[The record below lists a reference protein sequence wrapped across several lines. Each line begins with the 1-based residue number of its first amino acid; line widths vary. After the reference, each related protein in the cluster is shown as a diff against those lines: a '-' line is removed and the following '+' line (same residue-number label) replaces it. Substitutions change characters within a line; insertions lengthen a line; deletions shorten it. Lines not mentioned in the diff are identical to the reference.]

1 MEQFAEH
8 SPEKFRCGSYLR
20 ISREDGTEGES
31 NSLQNQRKLIAHYA
45 AEHPEFLMCREWSD
59 DGVSGSHFRR
69 KGVQKLFRAVEQG
82 EIDCILVKDLS
93 RFGREYI
100 ETGYYLQEFFPKHQV
115 RFIAI
120 CDGYDSST
128 SEFMEQS
135 LLMPIL
141 NILNDSY
148 CQDISKKVR
157 MQQMI
162 KRREG
167 AYVGAFCVY
176 GYKKDE
182 KNANHLLVD
191 EEAAKVVRYIFA
203 MRIQGY
209 SPERISVLLNEKMIP
224 SPYQYKKLCGS
235 AYSSGLV
242 RKEESQWHPG
252 AVRRI
257 LQNEMYTGVML
268 QGKRRKVSYKLA
280 IRENVPRE
288 EWVRVEGTH
297 EPLVSRQVF
306 EMAGHPL
313 RGKRNKINL
322 DGD

>member
-1 MEQFAEH
+1 MEH
-8 SPEKFRCGSYLR
+8 MTVLPEQKIRCGSYLR

-31 NSLQNQRKLIAHYA
+31 NSLQNQRKLIAHYV
-45 AEHPEFLMCREWSD
+45 AEHPEFILCREWSD
-59 DGVSGSHFRR
+59 DGISGSHFKRQ
-69 KGVQKLFRAVEQG
+69 GVQELFQAVEQG

-100 ETGYYLQEFFPKHQV
+100 ETGYYLQEYFPSHHV

-167 AYVGAFCVY
+167 AYIGAFCVY
-176 GYKKDE
+176 GYKKDD
-182 KNANHLLVD
+182 KNPNHLMVD
-191 EEAAKVVRYIFA
+191 REPAGVVQYIFA
-203 MRIQGY
+203 LR
-209 SPERISVLLNEKMIP
+209 LLGNSAEKICARLNDEKIP
-224 SPYQYKKLCGS
+224 SPYQYKKLLGS
-235 AYSSGLV
+235 AYASGLAG
-242 RKEESQWHPG
+242 KEDSRWHPG

-257 LQNEMYTGVML
+257 LHNEMYTGVMV
-268 QGKRRKVSYKLA
+268 QGKRRKISYKLS

-288 EWVRVEGTH
+288 EWIRVEGTH
-297 EPLVSRQVF
+297 EPIVPRQAF
-306 EMAGHPL
+306 ELAKKPL
-313 RGKRNKINL
+313 RAAGRHNKA
-322 DGD
+322 

>member
-1 MEQFAEH
+1 MMEHLMMH
-8 SPEKFRCGSYLR
+8 SEKRIRCGSYLR
-20 ISREDGTEGES
+20 ISREDSAEGES
-31 NSLQNQRKLIAHYA
+31 NSLQNQRKLIAQYA
-45 AEHPEFLMCREWSD
+45 AEHPEFLLCREWSD

-69 KGVQKLFRAVEQG
+69 EGVQGLFRAVEQG
-82 EIDCILVKDLS
+82 EIDCVLVKDLS

-100 ETGYYLQEFFPKHQV
+100 ETGYYLQEYFPDHQV

-167 AYVGAFCVY
+167 AYIGAFCVY

-182 KNANHLLVD
+182 ENPNHLVID
-191 EEAAKVVRYIFA
+191 GEAAEVVQYIFA
-203 MRIQGY
+203 LRLLGN
-209 SPERISVLLNEKMIP
+209 SAEKISARLNEEGIL
-224 SPYQYKKLCGS
+224 SPYRYKKLQGS

-242 RKEESQWHPG
+242 GKEESLWHPG

-257 LQNEMYTGVML
+257 LHNEMYTGMMV
-268 QGKRRKVSYKLA
+268 QGKRRKISYKLSL
-280 IRENVPRE
+280 RETVPSC
-288 EWVRVEGTH
+288 EWVRVEGMH
-297 EPLVSRQVF
+297 EPVVPKQAF
-306 EMAGHPL
+306 ELAGMPL
-313 RGKRNKINL
+313 GEGERR
-322 DGD
+322 